1 MSTNKQHFLL
11 QAIADSKNVRSH
23 TRDLA
28 LYQQVDELDGA
39 STDADASDADDEE
52 TDDLRQESENR
63 RQANWV
69 SFVDLFSMY

>member
-1 MSTNKQHFLL
+1 M
-11 QAIADSKNVRSH
+11 RSH
-23 TRDLA
+23 TRDLE
-28 LYQQVDELDGA
+28 LYQQIDDLDA
-39 STDADASDADDEE
+39 SSTDADADDEE